1 MRKIVDRVWLLCS
14 EDERLLVG
22 RGMTRAAGLTVVVV
36 AAAVLSGAVPRLCE
50 AEEIVLD
57 WTADGVRNFT
67 GSPLR
72 VKVGDKLKFLCHS
85 HNYSNF
91 IYVEHWEQYEA
102 CNSSAKDGRIFKGG
116 DCLGQHSARS
126 FSQTIQTRSG
136 GGEPA
141 FVDYLPGNYFY
152 FFSSSDGTLPTTL
165 PSDPP
170 FIGGQCLD
178 GLKMYIYVTQ
188 PPQPSKAV
196 VGPTDTPASSP
207 PPGAKDP
214 GGTGSKPGGGLST
227 AIVAAAAAGVGGLL
241 MVLILSVVAAVVCVV
256 KSSSRRTDL
265 EIARAPE
272 SASLDKDEMVNG
284 KSVVVTMSP
293 PPADIKQSPTVG
305 SPPTTTSTFHPDRGG
320 DDGGGKQGAPRRGS
334 RGARKGKTASTN
346 AGSSGGKGR
355 ASASTSAAAGAR
367 NNSVSQRQKPPS
379 TTSRTPVRP
388 APKAGAD
395 PSTEAGRKPTL
406 SGSTQT
412 GRSTGRVQGR
422 PTAGRA
428 GSVTKPK
435 TPTGSAPTGQ
445 QKSSTNRAPSTT
457 TATSRKTEPKKNTK
471 KEPQQSIGDFNIGY
485 T

>member
-1 MRKIVDRVWLLCS
+1 M
-14 EDERLLVG
+14 
-22 RGMTRAAGLTVVVV
+22 MRAAGLTVVVV

-207 PPGAKDP
+207 PPRPKVP
-214 GGTGSKPGGGLST
+214 GGTGSEPGGGLST
-227 AIVAAAAAGVGGLL
+227 AIVAVTAGVGGLL
-241 MVLILSVVAAVVCVV
+241 VVLVLSVVAAVVCVV

-265 EIARAPE
+265 EIARVLE
-272 SASLDKDEMVNG
+272 SASVDKVEMVNG
-284 KSVVVTMSP
+284 KSIVVPISP
-293 PPADIKQSPTVG
+293 PPADIKQSPIITVG

-355 ASASTSAAAGAR
+355 TSVSTSAAGGAR